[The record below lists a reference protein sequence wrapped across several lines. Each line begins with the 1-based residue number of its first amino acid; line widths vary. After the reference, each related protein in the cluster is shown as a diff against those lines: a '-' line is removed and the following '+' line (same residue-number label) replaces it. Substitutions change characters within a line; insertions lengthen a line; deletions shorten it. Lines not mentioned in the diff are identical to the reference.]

1 MMIHLTQ
8 LTKTQNYNHTISI
21 LHVETHGRASL
32 HNSVFYRASLHN
44 SVFYRA
50 SLHNSVFYR
59 ASLHNWISAVR
70 HHSVLICHQ
79 DLIYNVLGEKYLINV
94 IHTG

>member
-32 HNSVFYRASLHN
+32 HNSVFYRAP
-44 SVFYRA
+44 
-50 SLHNSVFYR
+50 
-59 ASLHNWISAVR
+59 LHNWISAVR
-70 HHSVLICHQ
+70 HHSVLIA
-79 DLIYNVLGEKYLINV
+79 IRI
-94 IHTG
+94 

>member
-50 SLHNSVFYR
+50 P
-59 ASLHNWISAVR
+59 LHNWISAVR
-70 HHSVLICHQ
+70 HHSVLIA
-79 DLIYNVLGEKYLINV
+79 IRI
-94 IHTG
+94 